1 MNLFDLTGTTAL
13 ITGASAGLGEGFAR
27 ALSSAGARVILTARR
42 FDKLQALAAELKNA
56 VAIEMDVSSKESVRK
71 AFNQLEQAGEKIDIC
86 VNNAGIGL
94 LTSVFEA
101 DDQGDFES
109 VIQTNVMGVW
119 YITKAVANHMKAH
132 SIHGSIINIGSVNGD
147 AFPAMVGHAYNVSKA
162 AVMHMTK
169 GLVGELSPHNIR
181 INSISPGFFITEMT
195 KETIDSMGDALLNRI
210 PMGFMPGPNDMA
222 GTILYLASNKA
233 SRYVT
238 GACLTIDGGISPSVF
253 GAP

>member
-1 MNLFDLTGTTAL
+1 MNLFDLTGKTAL

-42 FDKLQALAAELKNA
+42 LNKLEALASELQNA
-56 VAIEMDVSSKESVRK
+56 VAIEMDVSSKESVHK

-86 VNNAGIGL
+86 VNNAGIAL
-94 LTSVFEA
+94 LTSVFEP
-101 DDQGDFES
+101 DDHGDFES
-109 VIQTNVMGVW
+109 VMQTNVMGLW
-119 YITKAVANHMKAH
+119 YVTKAVVNHMK
-132 SIHGSIINIGSVNGD
+132 SQGIHGSIINIGSVNGD
-147 AFPAMVGHAYNVSKA
+147 AFPAVVGHAYNASKA

-195 KETIDSMGDALLNRI
+195 KETRESMGEALFNKI
-210 PMGFMPGPNDMA
+210 PMGFGADPSDMS

-233 SRYVT
+233 SQYVT
-238 GACLTIDGGISPSVF
+238 GACLTIDGGISWS
-253 GAP
+253 GWA